1 MRETDSNGSTFTR
14 VFQVKGWQLV
24 LTLISWLV
32 FSVMWLTNIRADA
45 NESQRRIRDLETRP
59 VVTEQQYADGQ
70 KNLNERLSR
79 IENKIDMLD
88 NLKQIERMQQ
98 REKYH

>member
-59 VVTEQQYADGQ
+59 VVTEQEYRAGQ
-70 KNLNERLSR
+70 HTLELEMQR
-79 IENKIDMLD
+79 IYDKLDTLD
-88 NLKQIERMQQ
+88 NLKTIERMQQ